1 MGVKVTVDVD
11 LMSKLGTKAQNKAL
25 TAAATQLDTELTDY
39 NTGVVPMLHEDLR
52 RTATPDGSNVDFNS
66 AYAAAQFNGGYTK
79 KDGTK
84 VIFRHYTTEGT
95 GPHWDKMIED
105 NDQKM
110 SRIREAYLKGLNL

>member
-11 LMSKLGTKAQNKAL
+11 LMSKLGPKAQNKAL
-25 TAAATQLDTELTDY
+25 TAAATQLGTELTDY
-39 NTGVVPMLHEDLR
+39 NTGVVPLWHGDLR
-52 RTATPDGSNVDFNS
+52 GTATPSGADVDFDS

-84 VIFRHYTTEGT
+84 VVFHHWRKKGT

>member
-39 NTGVVPMLHEDLR
+39 NTGVVPRLNGDLR
-52 RTATPDGSNVDFNS
+52 GTATPNGADVDFDS

-84 VIFRHYTTEGT
+84 VVFHHWHKKGT
-95 GPHWDKMIED
+95 GPHWDKMIQA
-105 NDQKM
+105 NNQKM
-110 SRIREAYLKGLNL
+110 ERIRDAYLKGLNL

>member
-25 TAAATQLDTELTDY
+25 TAAATQLGTELTDY
-39 NTGVVPMLHEDLR
+39 NTGVVPKLNGDLR
-52 RTATPDGSNVDFNS
+52 GTSTPDGSAVEFS
-66 AYAAAQFNGGYTK
+66 SVYAAAQFNGGYTK

-84 VIFRHYTTEGT
+84 VTFQYYTTKGT

-110 SRIREAYLKGLNL
+110 SRIRDAYLKGLNL

>member
-1 MGVKVTVDVD
+1 MGIKVVNNTD
-11 LMSKLGTKAQNKAL
+11 LMSKLGDAAQGKAL
-25 TAAATQLDTELTDY
+25 TAAASQLAMELTDY

-52 RTATPDGSNVDFNS
+52 KTATPDGPNVDFNS
-66 AYAAAQFNGGYTK
+66 VYAAAQFNGGYTK

-84 VIFRHYTTEGT
+84 VTFRHYTTDGT

-110 SRIREAYLKGLNL
+110 SRIRETYLKGLNL

>member
-11 LMSKLGTKAQNKAL
+11 LMNKLGPKAQSKAL
-25 TAAATQLDTELTDY
+25 TAAATQLGTELTDY
-39 NTGVVPMLHEDLR
+39 NTGVVPRLNGDLR
-52 RTATPDGSNVDFNS
+52 GTATPNGADVEFDS
-66 AYAAAQFNGGYTK
+66 AYAAVQFDGGYTK

-84 VIFRHYTTEGT
+84 VTFQHYTTEGT